1 MEYNFRDLF
10 DDFLSFRW
18 LHRGEQRRTR
28 KPHTT
33 RANKH
38 TAQYRAKRDK
48 RNQVASMQRKINRQ
62 RAG

>member
-1 MEYNFRDLF
+1 MEHTARDFF
-10 DDFLSFRW
+10 DRVLSFKW

-38 TAQYRAKRDK
+38 TAQYRARRDK
-48 RNQVASMQRKINRQ
+48 ANRVASMQRAINRQ

>member
-1 MEYNFRDLF
+1 MEHNFRDFF
-10 DDFLSFRW
+10 DDFISFRW

-33 RANKH
+33 RQNKH
-38 TAQYRAKRDK
+38 TAQYRAKRDNAN
-48 RNQVASMQRKINRQ
+48 RVASMQRKVNRQ

>member
-1 MEYNFRDLF
+1 MEHKVKDLF
-10 DDFLSFRW
+10 DEFFSFRW
-18 LHRGEQRRTR
+18 LHRGEQRRYR

-33 RANKH
+33 RTNKH

-48 RNQVASMQRKINRQ
+48 RNKVAAMQRKINRQ

>member
-1 MEYNFRDLF
+1 MDSNLRGWFS
-10 DDFLSFRW
+10 DFLSFRW

-48 RNQVASMQRKINRQ
+48 RNQVASMQRKVNRQ

>member
-1 MEYNFRDLF
+1 MEHTARDFF
-10 DDFLSFRW
+10 DRVLSFKW

-38 TAQYRAKRDK
+38 TAQYRARRDK
-48 RNQVASMQRKINRQ
+48 ANRVASAQRKVNRQ